1 MLASLGLQPP
11 IVRKTLLNWISRCM
25 GQGDRTAKTENG
37 RLVRLVRRSE
47 AQIVLECT
55 DGTLQLPDFVFEFLD

>member
-1 MLASLGLQPP
+1 
-11 IVRKTLLNWISRCM
+11 M

-37 RLVRLVRRSE
+37 RLVRLRRSE

>member
-1 MLASLGLQPP
+1 
-11 IVRKTLLNWISRCM
+11 M